1 MIAVRKPL
9 AVAAVAAGVLMMPA
23 GAYAATVYNG
33 SDFAYNT
40 GTYKVTACDRETDGH
55 SVYSDYSSSTSGR
68 ILTTGGN
75 GTCASASTS
84 NLRSF
89 NICEQIP
96 SFPDSCS
103 NRVYI

>member
-1 MIAVRKPL
+1 MMTVRKPL
-9 AVAAVAAGVLMMPA
+9 AVVGIATGILTVPA

-33 SDFAYNT
+33 SDYAYNT
-40 GTYKVTACDRETDGH
+40 GNYRVTACDGETDGN
-55 SVYSDYSSSTSGR
+55 SVYSDYSASSSGR
-68 ILTTGGN
+68 IQTSGGS
-75 GTCASASTS
+75 GTCASASVS
-84 NLRSF
+84 SLRSF